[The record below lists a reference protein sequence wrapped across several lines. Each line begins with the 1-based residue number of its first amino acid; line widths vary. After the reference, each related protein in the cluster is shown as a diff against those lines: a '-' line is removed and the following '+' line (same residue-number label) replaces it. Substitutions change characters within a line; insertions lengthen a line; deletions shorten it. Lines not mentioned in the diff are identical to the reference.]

1 MKAAEGSVPTRQ
13 VPRHKMQVGQ
23 LRKRRNES
31 RGTDVNFR
39 AKESGIAKISILK
52 TSLNSLGG

>member
-13 VPRHKMQVGQ
+13 VLRHKMQVGQ

-31 RGTDVNFR
+31 RGMDVNFR
-39 AKESGIAKISILK
+39 AKESGITKISILK